1 MAHSRTP
8 NAARGGSGRGQGAG
22 DSGEAG
28 HAAYSW
34 PVFGRSKTTSEQ
46 ATTLER
52 APREGAKNRPTPK
65 RREQEAARKR
75 PLVETDRKAARE
87 RDKLARREALA
98 KQRVAMATG
107 DDAHLPARDKGPVR
121 RYIRDHVDARWNLG
135 EFLLPVMILVLAL
148 SFLKVPWAFAF
159 VSIGVYGLLLG
170 AAVDSFLM
178 WRRLRTQLVA
188 KFGADKVG
196 RGLGMYAAMRGFQ
209 MRRMRM
215 PRPLVKRGE
224 YPQ

>member
-1 MAHSRTP
+1 
-8 NAARGGSGRGQGAG
+8 
-22 DSGEAG
+22 
-28 HAAYSW
+28 
-34 PVFGRSKTTSEQ
+34 VFGRSKATTQEQ
-46 ATTLER
+46 ATTPER

-65 RREQEAARKR
+65 RREQEAARRR

-98 KQRVAMATG
+98 RQRQAMVTG
-107 DDAHLPARDKGPVR
+107 DDTHLPPRDKGPAR
-121 RYIRDHVDARWNLG
+121 RYIRDYVDARWNLG
-135 EFLLPVMILVLAL
+135 EFLLPVMIVVLAL
-148 SFLKVPWAFAF
+148 WFIGVPWAFAV
-159 VSIGVYGLLLG
+159 VSIGVYGLLVA

-178 WRRLRTQLVA
+178 WRRLRSQLVDR
-188 KFGADKVG
+188 FGADHVV

-224 YPQ
+224 YPA